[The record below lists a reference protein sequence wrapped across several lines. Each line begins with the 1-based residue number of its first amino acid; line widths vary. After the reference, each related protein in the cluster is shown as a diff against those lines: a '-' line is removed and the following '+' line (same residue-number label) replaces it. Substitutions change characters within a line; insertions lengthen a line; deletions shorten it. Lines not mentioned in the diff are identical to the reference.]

1 MTSATVVSRLD
12 EPAHG
17 HRRARETLVG
27 DRPEHGK
34 EEERGLDALVRAY
47 QGLALSLA
55 GRFAKRGEALEDL
68 NQVALM
74 GLLMAIERFDPE
86 RGTQL
91 TTYATATILGELKRH
106 LRDRSW
112 SVKPPRRVHD
122 LYMSCQ
128 QAIDELSQA
137 QGRSPTVGELAS
149 YLCASEQDVT
159 EALYAGGLRTSTPIG
174 AFAVEEDDF
183 ADTRLGCSDDAM
195 VAVEERVVL
204 TPLLA
209 RLPERERRVV
219 TLRFVGGWTQ
229 TQIGM
234 LVGASQMQVSR
245 MLDRS
250 LAKLRSWSA
259 GEGI

>member
-1 MTSATVVSRLD
+1 MD
-12 EPAHG
+12 QPASG
-17 HRRARETLVG
+17 HQRAREPLE
-27 DRPEHGK
+27 RPISGGP
-34 EEERGLDALVRAY
+34 EERGLEALVRAY

-55 GRFAKRGEALEDL
+55 GRFARRGEDLEDL

-137 QGRSPTVGELAS
+137 QGRSPTVQELAS
-149 YLCASEQDVT
+149 HLCAGEQDVT
-159 EALYAGGLRTSTPIG
+159 EALYAGGLRASTPLG
-174 AFAVEEDDF
+174 AFAVEEDDL
-183 ADTRLGCSDDAM
+183 ADKRLGCSDDAM
-195 VAVEERVVL
+195 VTVEERVAL

-219 TLRFVGGWTQ
+219 TLRFVGGCSQ